1 MTKLEE
7 NKKELTNEEKLELA
21 KDFVFTLLQK
31 IPKRKLNDKEC
42 HIYIGNENKGTLQEY
57 INDNL
62 SDIWGIKILWED

>member
-1 MTKLEE
+1 MNKLEK

-42 HIYIGNENKGTLQEY
+42 RIYVGIENRGTFQEY

-62 SDIWGIKILWED
+62 SDIWGITILWKD

>member
-21 KDFVFTLLQK
+21 KDFVFTLLRK

-42 HIYIGNENKGTLQEY
+42 HIYFGNENKGTLQEY

-62 SDIWGIKILWED
+62 SEIWGIKILWED